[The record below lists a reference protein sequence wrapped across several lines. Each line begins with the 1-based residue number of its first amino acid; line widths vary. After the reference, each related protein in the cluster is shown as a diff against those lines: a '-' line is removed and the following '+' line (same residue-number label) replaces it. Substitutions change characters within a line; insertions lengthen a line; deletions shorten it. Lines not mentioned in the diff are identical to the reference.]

1 MRIGIIGIGGV
12 GGYYGGKLA
21 MKYTGRSKHEVLFY
35 ARGAHLAAIRK
46 DGLKLVTV
54 DGEYLV
60 RPAQATDNPAEM
72 GPLDLAIFCTKS
84 YGLEDAARAIAGNLS
99 SDSIVVPLLNGVDIT
114 ERLRAVLPRGIVLYG
129 GVFISSAIQ
138 GPGVV
143 KQMGGTGQL
152 FFGPVDRADV
162 EKYRPI
168 EALLQDAGIK
178 AELSAD
184 ALLPLWTKYI
194 FIGPMAGVTSLTGKP
209 FGEVLGSPDD
219 RVLVEG
225 MMKEIEAVARKKER
239 QLPCRYRAGIAR
251 QGCRLCAGD
260 EDLHAA
266 RLRTGQSDGARH
278 LHRLHGEGGQGA
290 RHPRAAAQEG
300 VRGTHDARLMSGEG
314 GGFAFLK
321 GSSPAGMGQKGESG
335 KTAQSW
341 MTRSMRTGPAD
352 GDPSCLRGV
361 TRRCDG

>member
-21 MKYTGRSKHEVLFY
+21 LKYTGRSKHDVIFY
-35 ARGAHLAAIRK
+35 ARGEHLAAIRR

-54 DGEYLV
+54 DGECIV

-84 YGLEDAARAIAGNLS
+84 YGLEDAARAVAGNLGA
-99 SDSIVVPLLNGVDIT
+99 DSIVLPLLNGVDIT
-114 ERLRAVLPRGIVLYG
+114 DRLRAVLPRGEVLYG

-143 KQMGGTGQL
+143 RQVGGTGQL
-152 FFGPVDRADV
+152 FFGPANRADV

-168 EALLQDAGIK
+168 ETLLKDAGIK

-209 FGEVLGSPDD
+209 FGEVLADAAD
-219 RVLVEG
+219 RALVEG
-225 MMKEIEAVARKKER
+225 MMREIEAVARGKGVNFPPDIVETSLGKAAAFAPTTKTSMQLDYERGNRTELDIFTAYMVQAGKE
-239 QLPCRYRAGIAR
+239 LGIPVP
-251 QGCRLCAGD
+251 
-260 EDLHAA
+260 
-266 RLRTGQSDGARH
+266 
-278 LHRLHGEGGQGA
+278 LHRKVYVELMM
-290 RHPRAAAQEG
+290 
-300 VRGTHDARLMSGEG
+300 RG
-314 GGFAFLK
+314 
-321 GSSPAGMGQKGESG
+321 
-335 KTAQSW
+335 
-341 MTRSMRTGPAD
+341 
-352 GDPSCLRGV
+352 
-361 TRRCDG
+361 